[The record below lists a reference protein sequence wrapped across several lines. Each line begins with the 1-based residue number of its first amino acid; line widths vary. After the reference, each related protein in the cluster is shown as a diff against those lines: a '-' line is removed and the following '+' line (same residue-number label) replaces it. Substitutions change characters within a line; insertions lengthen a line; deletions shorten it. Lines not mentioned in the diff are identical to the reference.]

1 MTSFT
6 LVIPHLPP
14 SELFPNRL
22 RSIHWSK
29 RSQIER
35 EAREEGY
42 YEALAIKPT
51 NYVAP
56 EYAEVSYLFVIS
68 DRRIRDIEAMLIAC
82 KPYIDSLV
90 DAGIILKDDCFHL
103 RIGSARVVDGCKQ
116 TVITIKEVKDA

>member
-1 MTSFT
+1 MINFT

-22 RSIHWSK
+22 RSIHWTK

-35 EAREEGY
+35 ESREEGY

-51 NYVAP
+51 NYIAP

-82 KPYIDSLV
+82 KPYIDGMV

-103 RIGSARVVDGCKQ
+103 SIGSAKVAQGDKQ
-116 TVITIKEVKDA
+116 TVLMIKEVKE

>member
-22 RSIHWSK
+22 RSIHWTK
-29 RSQIER
+29 RAQIER

-42 YEALAIKPT
+42 YEALAIKPH
-51 NYVAP
+51 NYIAP

-90 DAGIILKDDCFHL
+90 DAGILLKDDCFHL
-103 RIGSARVVDGCKQ
+103 RIGGARVAQGAKQ
-116 TVITIKEVKDA
+116 TVLTIKEVKE